1 MAHNRIDEWNWCRHD
16 MKARQNKVKQPS
28 VETFHLIVIYGKY
41 TYKLYQPRA
50 KAFNGLPP
58 PDDAAETSLPE
69 AKERR
74 AARAAPRLRAIA
86 DTRNI
91 IVKHNYKC
99 LISYFRE
106 RANNNVGLH
115 RRR

>member
-1 MAHNRIDEWNWCRHD
+1 M
-16 MKARQNKVKQPS
+16 
-28 VETFHLIVIYGKY
+28 
-41 TYKLYQPRA
+41 YQPRA

-91 IVKHNYKC
+91 IVNTNYKC
-99 LISYFRE
+99 LLDPTIASADKQRVASPTMMMMRTE
-106 RANNNVGLH
+106 NVGETGPGSLGDDVLG
-115 RRR
+115 RYDEMGGSQKPSTSNI